1 MKRGVM
7 LLLVSC
13 YWVMGVRAQL
23 SNYVKKETAE
33 IRSVQ
38 LNDTDWTDL
47 AAFAAAVKDK
57 RVVMLGEQTHGDG
70 TTFALK
76 ARLVRF
82 LHEKMGFN
90 VLAFESDFISFSA
103 YEQVRDSATSSR
115 FIADNLMEIWTGCKT
130 VSHFFT
136 GYLPSQVS
144 GSRPLLVAGFH
155 TQLHGALIRKTNKD
169 SLISAWEKAT
179 DISLTISERGF
190 AARWMDSLSSFG
202 IAQQTDSLVA
212 LQQILDRFEMKLPKR
227 RNQLMQWCAS
237 VNGEVRNRIRYSK
250 NEQLYYYRDQQM
262 ADNLSWLLKEKY
274 AGEKVIIWAH
284 SAHIARYPFD
294 ASLEQIGKAAMMG
307 NFLAADS
314 SIRAQ
319 SYVVGVTS
327 FSGVSAWA
335 KTNRYDI
342 KINEPPRDGF
352 ERWIP
357 NEYPFAFT
365 DFTKWI
371 RSGGNIAE
379 KFSMKGSIYSH
390 HQNVSLSWLR
400 VFDGMLFVRN
410 MEGCR

>member
-1 MKRGVM
+1 MKRGVV
-7 LLLVSC
+7 LLLVMG
-13 YWVMGVRAQL
+13 YWVLGVRAQL

-47 AAFAAAVKDK
+47 AAFAEAIKDK

-103 YEQVRDSATSSR
+103 YELVRDSAIASR
-115 FIADNLMEIWTGCKT
+115 FIAGNLMAIWTECKAT
-130 VSHFFT
+130 SNFFSS
-136 GYLPSQVS
+136 YIPSKVS
-144 GSRPLLVAGFH
+144 GPNPLLVVGFD
-155 TQLHGALIRKTNKD
+155 TQLHGALIHKTSKD
-169 SLISAWEKAT
+169 SLISAWERAT
-179 DISLTISERGF
+179 DVSLTSTERGF

-202 IAQQTDSLVA
+202 VVQQMDSLLA
-212 LQQILDRFEMKLPKR
+212 LQQILHRFEEKIPKE

-237 VNGEVRNRIRYSK
+237 VVGEVRNRIRFSK
-250 NEQLYYYRDQQM
+250 KEQVHYERDRQM
-262 ADNLSWLLKEKY
+262 ADNLAWLLKEKY
-274 AGEKVIIWAH
+274 TGEKVIIWAH
-284 SAHIARYPFD
+284 SAHIAKYPFD

-335 KTNRYDI
+335 NTTRYDI
-342 KINEPPRDGF
+342 KINEPARDGF

-357 NEYPFAFT
+357 NKYPFAFT

-371 RSGGNIAE
+371 RRGGNMDE
-379 KFSMKGSIYSH
+379 KFTMKGSIYSH
-390 HQNVSLSWLR
+390 HQNVNLPWLR

>member
-1 MKRGVM
+1 MKRGVIM
-7 LLLVSC
+7 LF
-13 YWVMGVRAQL
+13 VMGYLVMSVRAQL

-38 LNDTDWTDL
+38 LSDTDWTDL

-57 RVVMLGEQTHGDG
+57 RVVMLGEQSHGDA
-70 TTFALK
+70 TTFAFK

-82 LHEKMGFN
+82 LHEQMGFN
-90 VLAFESDFISFSA
+90 VLAFESDFISFAA
-103 YEQVRDSATSSR
+103 YERVRDSATASR

-130 VSHFFT
+130 VNNFFT
-136 GYLPSQVS
+136 RYLPSQVN
-144 GSRPLLVAGFH
+144 GPKPLLVSGFD
-155 TQLHGALIRKTNKD
+155 TQLHGAVIRNANKD
-169 SLISAWEKAT
+169 SLIHAWEKAY
-179 DISLTISERGF
+179 DISLTVTERRF
-190 AARWMDSLSSFG
+190 AARWIDSLSSFG

-212 LQQILDRFEMKLPKR
+212 LQQILDRFEMKMPKE

-262 ADNLSWLLKEKY
+262 AENLSWLLREKY
-274 AGEKVIIWAH
+274 ADKKIIIWAH
-284 SAHIARYPFD
+284 SAHISKYPFD

-307 NFLAADS
+307 NILAADS
-314 SIRAQ
+314 AFRAQ

-327 FSGVSAWA
+327 FSGKSEWA
-335 KTNRYDI
+335 NTTRYDI
-342 KINEPPRDGF
+342 RINEPARDGF

-357 NEYPFAFT
+357 AKYSFAFT
-365 DFTKWI
+365 DFTNWL
-371 RSGGNIAE
+371 RLGGKVDQ
-379 KFSMKGSIYSH
+379 KFTMKGSIYSH